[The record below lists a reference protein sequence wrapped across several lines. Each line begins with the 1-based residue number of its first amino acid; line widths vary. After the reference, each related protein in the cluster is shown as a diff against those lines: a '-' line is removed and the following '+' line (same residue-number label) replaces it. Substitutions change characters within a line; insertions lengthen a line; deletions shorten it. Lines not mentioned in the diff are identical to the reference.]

1 MTRPADPLL
10 ETRVRRAPR
19 PGQGFGVAFAWGLR
33 LTLGRPGRLLAILG
47 LGVLV
52 GFLLGTEGVARRGS
66 LTLGSDMAVH
76 DLWDALAKN
85 LLPLVV
91 PLAALTLVA
100 GAFQREV
107 AERTLVFHLVRP
119 ISRKTLYL
127 ARYLAG
133 VVVAIPAALVPLVT
147 TMLASGVDLPA
158 SVWLALPLIVA
169 AGVALSGAIYMLLAA
184 WLRFGMIAGLVY
196 TFVIESFLA
205 ASAGSA
211 QRLSSTYYVSSL
223 HHGLTDS
230 AFAERSSFVRDRL
243 AGRTSAPDDME
254 GAVRSFLEARQ
265 IDWLP
270 ADQALI
276 AILLLTTGILAVGL
290 WHVSRKDFPLKD

>member
-1 MTRPADPLL
+1 MIRPADPLL
-10 ETRVRRAPR
+10 ETRVRRATR
-19 PGQGFGVAFAWGLR
+19 FGQGFGVAFAWGLR
-33 LTLGRPGRLLAILG
+33 LTLSRPGRLLAVLALG
-47 LGVLV
+47 ALI
-52 GFLLGTEGVARRGS
+52 GFLLGTEGVARRGH
-66 LTLGSDMAVH
+66 LTLTADMAMH
-76 DLWDALAKN
+76 DLWDALGSS

-133 VVVAIPAALVPLVT
+133 VVVAIPAALVPLAT
-147 TMLASGVDLPA
+147 TLLASGVDLPT
-158 SVWLALPLIVA
+158 SVWLSLPLTVG
-169 AGVALSGAIYMLLAA
+169 AGVAMCGAIYMLLAA

-211 QRLSSTYYVSSL
+211 QQLSSTYYVRSL
-223 HHGLTDS
+223 HHGLTDA
-230 AFAERSSFVRDRL
+230 AFAERSSLVRDRL
-243 AGRTSAPDDME
+243 AHGAAAPDDME
-254 GAVRSFLEARQ
+254 GRVRSFLEARQ

-270 ADQALI
+270 AEQALI
-276 AILLLTTGILAVGL
+276 AILLLTTALLAVGL